1 MHGIMDESGRLM
13 VIMTHNT
20 DIADGWEREGEDD
33 EFFFLF
39 SPNAYAVGDQR
50 GDLRPDPLTSVHTDP
65 RNPYPGSGEDE
76 ATMQEATM
84 QEATMQE
91 ATMNDWWAEGLLFE
105 NCNCAAVCPG
115 HIHFSQKC
123 THEVCR
129 GFWAIRFEAGRAGE
143 ADLAGIDAVVV
154 YEAPQVMVDGGWKQV
169 IIVSDR
175 AEAGQRRAIEEI
187 ISGRAGRSLGSAVAV
202 RVGRVADP
210 NGPGDDRG
218 RAGAEVGDGHGD
230 PGGRRAGHS
239 GQKPGRTGHIREHL
253 QQDS

>member
-1 MHGIMDESGRLM
+1 
-13 VIMTHNT
+13 
-20 DIADGWEREGEDD
+20 
-33 EFFFLF
+33 
-39 SPNAYAVGDQR
+39 
-50 GDLRPDPLTSVHTDP
+50 
-65 RNPYPGSGEDE
+65 
-76 ATMQEATM
+76 M

-129 GFWAIRFEAGRAGE
+129 GFWAIRVEAGRAGD
-143 ADLAGIDAVVV
+143 ADLAGVDAVVV

-187 ISGRAGRSLGSAVAV
+187 ISGVRGGPWEVLSRFVSDALPTRTAPVTIEDAPGRKSVTVTGILEGAVQAI
-202 RVGRVADP
+202 
-210 NGPGDDRG
+210 RG
-218 RAGAEVGDGHGD
+218 RNRAEPVTFENIYNKIHDSTQVIATGSTRYDDGELVIANDGTHGLWSRFRWAGD
-230 PGGRRAGHS
+230 
-239 GQKPGRTGHIREHL
+239 
-253 QQDS
+253 